1 MDKKCLQ
8 IPVDFASRTEFRLLE
23 RAVEKPGAATVL
35 FLYLWRAVAYA
46 AENGRLG
53 SLSRDEAALLA
64 EDTAF
69 LGLENPISLLT
80 APNGF
85 LVSDGDGYFCPLFAA
100 DNKALSP
107 NFVPIQRQGGLARG
121 VVMKRR
127 SLEGVAQQQS
137 LLLDP
142 ALFKRPDGNP
152 MSPDEI
158 NRAIMLI
165 KLLDGYLGRRAR
177 LNSEFSPGLVA
188 DAYRADRAYS
198 EDTINRFCSWLYV
211 QRQSHAGHPGLP
223 ETTEQVLHDFDRYAK
238 AVEN

>member
-1 MDKKCLQ
+1 MDRKCLQ

-23 RAVEKPGAATVL
+23 RAIGKPGVAAVL
-35 FLYLWRAVAYA
+35 FLYLWRALAYA
-46 AENGRLG
+46 AENGRPG
-53 SLSRDEAALLA
+53 ALSRDQSVLLA
-64 EDTAF
+64 EDLAF
-69 LGLENPISLLT
+69 LELQDPIALLT
-80 APNGF
+80 TPNGF
-85 LVSDGDGYFCPLFAA
+85 LVLEGDGYFCPLFSAA
-100 DNKALSP
+100 NKHLASD
-107 NFVPIQRQGGLARG
+107 FVPIQRKGGLARG

-142 ALFKRPDGNP
+142 ALFKRPDRSP

-165 KLLDGYLGRRAR
+165 KLLGGYLGRRAR
-177 LNSEFSPGLVA
+177 LNSESSPGLIA
-188 DAYRADRAYS
+188 DAHRADRAYS

-223 ETTEQVLHDFDRYAK
+223 ETTEQVLHDFERYVK